1 MTMMRPDLILR
12 ALTALLLGAFLLQ
25 GCSGM
30 KTTGSSIKTGMHIDA
45 VLACAIEHPLSWT
58 KDRRLV
64 YGSKNGE
71 ILWQPP
77 EADGTLLKLV
87 SEQRKTIEPEQQ
99 LTRQLQ
105 EFNELEITLREKVTL
120 PVGEAIHI
128 TGTSAEKQV
137 EIYQFSNTKR
147 SYLVSLVMLTK
158 NAKRYSGVMDKV
170 IQTLYVL
177 E

>member
-1 MTMMRPDLILR
+1 MTRPDLTLR
-12 ALTALLLGAFLLQ
+12 ALTALLLGGLLLQ
-25 GCSGM
+25 SCTGM
-30 KTTGSSIKTGMHIDA
+30 NTAGSSIKTGMHIDA

-77 EADGTLLKLV
+77 DADGTLLRLI

-105 EFNELEITLREKVTL
+105 EFAELEITLREEVTL

-128 TGTSAEKQV
+128 TGTSPEKQI
-137 EIYQFSNTKR
+137 EIYQFSDTNR
-147 SYLVSLVMLTK
+147 SYLVSLVMLK
-158 NAKRYSGVMDKV
+158 NNVKRYSGVMDKV